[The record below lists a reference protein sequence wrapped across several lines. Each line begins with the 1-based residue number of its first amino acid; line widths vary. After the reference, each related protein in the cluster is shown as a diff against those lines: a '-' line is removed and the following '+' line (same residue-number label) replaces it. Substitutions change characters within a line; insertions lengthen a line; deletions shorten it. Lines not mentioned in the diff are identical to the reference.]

1 MINLALFLLANIS
14 IPDNTG
20 SIAAS
25 SANYDGATL
34 ILDGEVSLDHGF
46 GMMKAEKAVLT
57 RQLQESAE
65 FPFMTIDLAE
75 SVHLKLSSQAEV
87 ECERASLDFTT
98 LQGNLSSP
106 KEVHYVDKAFE
117 LFSPFLDLQ
126 MFKNSQK
133 KDSFDIEK
141 AHAHHGVRVIYDKL
155 YHLNADSIV
164 FTEEKL
170 RSDGDGR
177 CVWSFQNDQVEATAF
192 ELDVAKRNLHLKTA
206 TGHLTSMTSGEVQ
219 FSAED
224 LDWNH
229 QDNHLILI
237 GFPKVQDANFGTI
250 ASEQEID
257 LILKENKLQKL
268 STRGPTELTSI
279 KGHTLKTDGTLD
291 VDAEKNIA
299 VVHSHLQYS
308 EDEMTLIADQAQ
320 IFYPDKVELQGNIKI
335 FSQESHKG
343 VADTLTYNPETRTC
357 ILKAHPGK
365 KVLFTREQDKL
376 ALSANEIH
384 ITYDPIT
391 KEQQVKGIGHISL
404 SLSPEEQ
411 NILNKVF
418 HGTSTSP

>member
-1 MINLALFLLANIS
+1 MINLALFLLANIA
-14 IPDNTG
+14 PDVAG

-25 SANYDGATL
+25 SANYDGSML

-65 FPFMTIDLAE
+65 FPFMSIDLAE
-75 SVHLKLSSQAEV
+75 AVHLKLSSKAEV

-98 LQGNLSSP
+98 LQGKLSSP
-106 KEVHYVDKAFE
+106 KEVHYIDTAFE

-126 MFKNSQK
+126 MLKNSQK
-133 KDSFDIEK
+133 KDSYDIEK
-141 AHAHHGVRVIYDKL
+141 AHAHHGVRVIYDKF

-164 FTEEKL
+164 FADEKL
-170 RSDGDGR
+170 RSEGEGR
-177 CVWSFQNDQVEATAF
+177 CLWSFQNDRVEAEAF
-192 ELDVAKRNLHLKTA
+192 ELDLAHRNLHLKTA
-206 TGHLTSMTSGEVQ
+206 TGHLTSMTSGDVQ
-219 FSAED
+219 FTAED
-224 LDWNH
+224 LDWKH
-229 QDNHLILI
+229 EDNHLFLK
-237 GFPKVQDANFGTI
+237 GFPKVQDASFGTI

-257 LILKENKLQKL
+257 LTLKENKLHKL

-279 KGHTLKTDGTLD
+279 KGHLLKTDGTID
-291 VDAEKNIA
+291 VDAEKNTAI
-299 VVHSHLQYS
+299 VHSQLQYS

-335 FSQESHKG
+335 FSEKSHKG

-365 KVLFTREQDKL
+365 KVLFTREEDKL

-384 ITYDPIT
+384 ITYDPVT
-391 KEQQVKGIGHISL
+391 KEQLVRGVGHITL

-418 HGTSTSP
+418 HGISTSP